1 MSFYAQNITKT
12 FFCWNTAFYKNCR
25 LSTFQIVVWAL
36 FCRISTFWLFEHFLK
51 MGFCDLFQWLF
62 TTQISPDSWFA
73 FFHLPGVHP
82 SFSENNLMKLLRE
95 RKPEDSASFCILISG
110 CSFSMF
116 FAYSN
121 RRLVIHSRN
130 VILYVV
136 LI

>member
-1 MSFYAQNITKT
+1 MPFSAQNITKT
-12 FFCWNTAFYKNCR
+12 FSVEIQRFMKNSR
-25 LSTFQIVVWAL
+25 LSTFQIVVRAP
-36 FCRISTFWLFEHFLK
+36 FCRISTFFVELALFENELLRPFSSAFYH
-51 MGFCDLFQWLF
+51 
-62 TTQISPDSWFA
+62 TNYSRFA

-82 SFSENNLMKLLRE
+82 SFSVNDLIKLLRE

-121 RRLVIHSRN
+121 RRPVIHSRN

>member
-1 MSFYAQNITKT
+1 MPFSAQNITKT
-12 FFCWNTAFYKNCR
+12 FSVEIQRFIKNSR
-25 LSTFQIVVWAL
+25 LSTFQIVVRAP
-36 FCRISTFWLFEHFLK
+36 FCRISTFFCRLSTFWKWVSETFFIGFLPHK
-51 MGFCDLFQWLF
+51 LFQ
-62 TTQISPDSWFA
+62 IC
-73 FFHLPGVHP
+73 FFHLAGVHP
-82 SFSENNLMKLLRE
+82 SFSVNDLMKLLRE

-121 RRLVIHSRN
+121 RRPVIHSRN

>member
-1 MSFYAQNITKT
+1 MPFSAQNITKT
-12 FFCWNTAFYKNCR
+12 FSVEIQRFIKNSR
-25 LSTFQIVVWAL
+25 LSTFQIVVRAP
-36 FCRISTFWLFEHFLK
+36 FCRISTFLSFEHFLE
-51 MGFCDLFQWLF
+51 MGFCAPLFRCF
-62 TTQISPDSWFA
+62 FYYTNYSRFD
-73 FFHLPGVHP
+73 FFHLAGVHP
-82 SFSENNLMKLLRE
+82 SFSENNLIKLLWE